1 MKSTV
6 SAILFDFDGTLADTA
21 PDLAGAV
28 NEMLADRGL
37 SPVSF
42 EMLRKMASQGARGL
56 LKVAFNVDRE
66 DAQFEALRVEF
77 LDRYEARMTSQSS
90 LFKGISSLL
99 AWLDVQALPWGI
111 VTNKATRFA
120 LPIIEKFGLSSH
132 INVCGDTTA
141 YSKPH
146 PEPLL
151 YAARTLKVKP
161 AECIYVGDDLRD
173 VQAAK
178 AAGMRSIV
186 AAFGYLGEEDQLE
199 DWGAD
204 YIIQQPKEIVQLIIQ
219 LSTGRKFKS
228 AAAEE
233 V

>member
-178 AAGMRSIV
+178 AAGMRSIA

-204 YIIQQPKEIVQLIIQ
+204 YIIQQPKEIVQLITQ
-219 LSTGRKFKS
+219 LATGRDFKVV
-228 AAAEE
+228 AAEE
-233 V
+233 G